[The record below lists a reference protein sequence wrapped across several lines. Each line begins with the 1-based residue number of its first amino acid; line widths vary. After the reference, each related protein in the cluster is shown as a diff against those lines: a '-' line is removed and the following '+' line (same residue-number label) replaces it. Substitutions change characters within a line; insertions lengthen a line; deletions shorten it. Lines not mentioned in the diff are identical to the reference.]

1 VGGVSWCNNNTR
13 AHGRGVWVASLARAR
28 GGGGESDPS
37 SLTSGVWVLLLV
49 ASHDAARCEACN
61 DGASSTP

>member
-1 VGGVSWCNNNTR
+1 
-13 AHGRGVWVASLARAR
+13 
-28 GGGGESDPS
+28 
-37 SLTSGVWVLLLV
+37 VLLLV